1 MRSGLRVTTGL
12 ISSTLCRCRSVCLLI
27 VGRGLRVI
35 VEHKR
40 YSFSEYETS
49 FHDTMFHQMHT
60 AAYNV
65 PDVTNAGILIDVAIL
80 MICLVSNNASAMDGE
95 MSE

>member
-1 MRSGLRVTTGL
+1 
-12 ISSTLCRCRSVCLLI
+12 
-27 VGRGLRVI
+27 
-35 VEHKR
+35 
-40 YSFSEYETS
+40 
-49 FHDTMFHQMHT
+49 MHT